1 MTSHGPP
8 DAAPSTGHGAPPPID
23 FERAQADPRFQ
34 RLRRSHRSFVFPLTV
49 AFLVWYLAY
58 AVTAMYAP
66 GFMSHKVVGNVNVG
80 IVWGLLQ
87 FASTFGITAWYVLF
101 ANRRLDPRAVELR
114 EEMEAGG
121 FSGHDA
127 APAGGDPR

>member
-8 DAAPSTGHGAPPPID
+8 DAAPRADAEEHGPID
-23 FERAQADPRFQ
+23 FVRAQADPSFQ
-34 RLRRSHRSFVFPLTV
+34 ELRRTHRSFVFPLTV

-101 ANRRLDPRAVELR
+101 ANRRLDPRAVRLR
-114 EEMEAGG
+114 EELEAGE
-121 FSGHDA
+121 FDDA
-127 APAGGDPR
+127 DAGRAGGAVR